1 MNLTIYSN
9 FHEQALY
16 DALMR
21 QDELL
26 AYIDR
31 QELIK
36 FRVCYC
42 SPTLLSFFIIRDIK
56 RVLLHFHSLKS
67 DH

>member
-42 SPTLLSFFIIRDIK
+42 SHTLLSFFI
-56 RVLLHFHSLKS
+56 F
-67 DH
+67 

>member
-9 FHEQALY
+9 FREQALY

-36 FRVCYC
+36 FRVRYC
-42 SPTLLSFFIIRDIK
+42 TVLPPFFLTPSFDIYK
-56 RVLLHFHSLKS
+56 
-67 DH
+67 